1 MSFEMSDQMEII
13 PGWAGPYIEL
23 EGMLRQPS
31 EAEDGERV
39 EEWIPVSCFAIY
51 RNGSIH
57 TFEVGKSVA
66 FGDWVYRKVPLRGP
80 TWCQWHRERLAVLKK
95 MEKEEHW
102 DNIPMSRGH
111 KDEIARLREFRNTYR
126 KKSWEV

>member
-13 PGWAGPYIEL
+13 PGWAGPCIEL

-31 EAEDGERV
+31 EAEDGEEV
-39 EEWIPVSCFAIY
+39 EQWLPVSTFAIA

-80 TWCQWHRERLAVLKK
+80 TWCQWHREKL
-95 MEKEEHW
+95 
-102 DNIPMSRGH
+102 
-111 KDEIARLREFRNTYR
+111 ARLKAEEEAAAWGGPAMNEHDKRSLRDLRRFRDTYR
-126 KKSWEV
+126 KKSSEE